1 MGQGQ
6 GAVKPTSETIEAI
19 VLAAGA
25 GARFG
30 GGKLTAPWRDGVLLD
45 GALAAAF
52 AAPCR
57 TVAVTFGADPAVAEA
72 ARGFAERAGTADRL
86 RLIHAP
92 DHAEGL
98 AASLRAG
105 LAGLPA
111 DAAAAMIFLGDM
123 PNLPLRIGEALAD
136 TLRPGIE
143 AAAPARRGRRG
154 HPVLIRRSLF
164 AQIAAL
170 RGDRGAGA
178 LLEGLGP
185 RLALVPAPSDGVL
198 FDVDRREDLAARP

>member
-1 MGQGQ
+1 MNEAG
-6 GAVKPTSETIEAI
+6 ETIEAI

-30 GGKLTAPWRDGVLLD
+30 GGKLTAAWRDGVLLD
-45 GALAAAF
+45 GALSAAF

-57 TVAVTFGADPAVAEA
+57 TVAVTFGADPAVAKA
-72 ARGFAERAGTADRL
+72 ARAFAERKGATDRL
-86 RLIHAP
+86 RLIEAA

-105 LAGLPA
+105 LASLPA

-123 PNLPLRIGEALAD
+123 PDLPLRIGEALAD
-136 TLRPGIE
+136 ALAPGTE
-143 AAAPARRGRRG
+143 AAAPVWEGRRG

-164 AQIAAL
+164 AQVAAL

-178 LLEGLGP
+178 LLAALGP
-185 RLALVPAPSDGVL
+185 RLAQVPAPSDGVL
-198 FDVDRREDLAARP
+198 FDIDRCEDLAARP

>member
-1 MGQGQ
+1 MNE
-6 GAVKPTSETIEAI
+6 ACETIEAI

-57 TVAVTFGADPAVAEA
+57 TVAVTFGADPATAEA
-72 ARGFAERAGTADRL
+72 ARAFAERTGARDRL
-86 RLIHAP
+86 RLVLAT

-105 LAGLPA
+105 LASLPT

-123 PNLPLRIGEALAD
+123 PDLPLRIGEALAD
-136 TLRPGIE
+136 ALTPGTE
-143 AAAPARRGRRG
+143 AAAPVWKGRRG

-164 AQIAAL
+164 AQVAAL

-185 RLALVPAPSDGVL
+185 RLAQIPAPSDGVL
-198 FDVDRREDLAARP
+198 FDVDRREDLSARP